1 MSRDTAE
8 FHIIGQIGSIQ
19 PHEKVTFVKVAAN
32 YNRKVG
38 DEWKEHTRWNRVTCF
53 GRQAEK
59 AQKVGVGDMVR
70 ITGDVEQSS
79 YERGDETIY
88 GTDLIANT
96 FSVLKRAGNGAGAGD
111 EED

>member
-1 MSRDTAE
+1 MPRNCAE
-8 FHIIGQIGSIQ
+8 FHIIGQIGSIH

-53 GRQAEK
+53 GREAEK
-59 AQKVGVGDMVR
+59 AQKAGVGDMVR

-88 GTDLIANT
+88 GVDLIADT
-96 FSVLKRAGNGAGAGD
+96 FSVLKRGAGSSSGSD
-111 EED
+111 GED